1 MIPRFKNR
9 FRSQEQ
15 GGPAGAGMPG
25 GRESGTP
32 GGARSR
38 SRFSCR
44 LGAVAVFLCLAAY
57 VFVPSDTPAQDPMN
71 NAGLGFVRGLKGEYF
86 EYFYRTKGTVAA
98 QTGRGNNTPWGSQTC
113 TDNTPAC
120 CPGLLNTGAVFETD
134 SREAL
139 VSLWRAGNRLE
150 VSKFIKMGMDSD
162 PISDVKIWV
171 RYMTRLQDGNDT
183 IGICPSDASYT
194 EAQAGTGDTYRMY
207 ATFRGYTMYLV
218 GAAASGVGTHYYYY
232 QWATINLCAALPASP
247 DANSCAVKPLSWPE
261 IAAGLKLVAESYAW
275 ATDPGYKWLAVDSM
289 FIDVISLPKL
299 MGSRID
305 PVVDFGDGANFTLNW
320 RANGGPDYILSP
332 RPDELTNA
340 ASGTCTAGTD
350 AVASAGYVVGT
361 GPCYAVDANNVTTYF
376 WSVDRAVGAGPVDY
390 WMRTWT
396 SQQNVNQV
404 RINWNS
410 RVGAPN
416 RTTNMYLMYCALN
429 TGAVGCGSADCA
441 CPATTDTTE
450 ALLQAKGWY
459 TLKIIPPLTT
469 RVVEY
474 AYTFP
479 TVNTNGIMVVVPGTC
494 STADCEFGFF
504 DFIIN
509 PEAYDYFEAR
519 WIGEV
524 YFATSGTKNICVY
537 HNDGVK
543 LWIDDNLVS
552 PAGNGWWVDTLPRTD
567 FTPVT
572 LTAGW
577 HKVQM
582 EYYDFETGAVARLGE
597 CVGGGCTVGVND
609 GSTCVKISA
618 DNLRASW
625 EAPVSFG
632 FLNGWFGHYWDDASP
647 RTVGDGAWKGI
658 EHNQEIDFEWQQGTP
673 CPLKVTL
680 SDADWNARYTG
691 FIRAEYAGDY
701 SICLTLQGGGNINID
716 SNTKTWKEIGFYAAS
731 RERRCITKT
740 LTQGEHFTTL
750 EYYDPATNTAAVL
763 KLQWTPVAPEYVSTS
778 ALDLSVVNDVY
789 LGADGNTRLLYHF
802 NDGPA
807 NPANDSAGVNN
818 VGTIVGGIWKTDDLM
833 GTLWDGTKIYP
844 NYAKLYFDGAGGDGI
859 FVSTAGASELDI
871 SDQITIEAWIK
882 FAGCAPGMDY
892 WPGIAHIEG
901 IRNYGFYIHCSPS
914 GATQLH
920 YSYLPLGGTT
930 LCGTL
935 TGDLALSDGK
945 WHHVAV
951 AADPGDYER
960 YYYDSAM
967 VQYYDIDTAFAPKIC
982 GVTETVQTGD
992 NSLGIGDYSFAG
1004 GIDEVRI
1011 TAADLSNNGAISPTP
1026 GQGFVPPATN
1036 HYAYRY
1042 FDPSKTFTFSNVVNE
1057 CLEFEVYLMGTNPAF
1072 GGSFDANMSVTGV
1085 LRSTGWDDQN
1095 GLDVYPGTDLSG
1107 RAKGNWYHRCIAI
1120 PAANTETM
1128 SNPIIAF
1135 EDERSGVYDILLDK
1149 IRITNK
1155 TALQCATCDTGVGS
1169 GLLYTFYDTGAPVSV
1184 SNHAE
1189 TIPPVIYAGVTNYP
1203 QGVNVI
1209 PSHYLYANGLR
1220 RYLYLSEYEAAVGRT
1235 PAYFSRQICS
1245 YVDATVNS
1253 TWAAE
1258 PDLWIPGCEAAKGTR
1273 ADNWAMRWMGAVKA
1287 DTEGSYVFQ
1296 LTCTN
1301 GGGRIVIDN
1310 ATVTGACNVSLTVN
1324 PLTAGW
1330 HFITVDYWHT
1340 TGSAS
1345 ANIQW
1350 NPGAGLVTI
1359 PAEKLALRQLIPG
1372 AVEDHGG
1379 VGVGRESGTNPFIL
1393 MSDMMVLLSKSIA
1406 GLGCSCSTVFDGGGE
1421 ADAQALNALR
1431 GLRDYFL
1438 ASSRIG
1444 EIYTRLYYRI
1454 SSPISRVLETYPFL
1468 KQAGRTLLNPFVQLG
1483 KLLKGQGGQGS
1494 KAEAGMPAERPYK

>member
-1 MIPRFKNR
+1 
-9 FRSQEQ
+9 
-15 GGPAGAGMPG
+15 
-25 GRESGTP
+25 
-32 GGARSR
+32 
-38 SRFSCR
+38 
-44 LGAVAVFLCLAAY
+44 
-57 VFVPSDTPAQDPMN
+57 MN
-71 NAGLGFVRGLKGEYF
+71 SAGLGFVRGLKGEYF

-98 QTGRGNNTPWGSQTC
+98 QTGRGNNSPWGSQTC
-113 TDNTPAC
+113 SDNTPDC

-150 VSKFIKMGMDSD
+150 VSKFLKMGMDSD
-162 PISDVKIWV
+162 PVSDVKIWT
-171 RYMTRLQDGNDT
+171 RYMTRLQNGNNT
-183 IGICPSDASYT
+183 TGICPSDADYT
-194 EAQAGTGDTYRMY
+194 EAQAGTGDTYRIF
-207 ATFRGYTMYLV
+207 ATFRGYTMV
-218 GAAASGVGTHYYYY
+218 IVATTGNHYYNY
-232 QWATINLCAALPASP
+232 QWATINLCAALTAAGATTLNC
-247 DANSCAVKPLSWPE
+247 ANTPLTWPE
-261 IAAGLKLVAESYAW
+261 IAAGLKLVAESVANDGT
-275 ATDPGYKWLAVDSM
+275 AAYKWLAVDSL

-305 PVVDFGDGANFTLNW
+305 QTVDFGDGANFTLNW

-350 AVASAGYVVGT
+350 AVASAGYVAGT

-376 WSVDRAVGAGPVDY
+376 WSVDRAAGAGPVDY
-390 WMRTWT
+390 WMRTWAA
-396 SQQNVNQV
+396 QQNVNQV

-429 TGAVGCGSADCA
+429 TGAAGCGNSDCA

-632 FLNGWFGHYWDDASP
+632 FLNGWFANFWTDATP
-647 RTVGDGAWKGI
+647 TTIGDGTWRGI
-658 EHNQEIDFEWQQGTP
+658 EHNQEIDFEWGLGAG
-673 CPLKVTL
+673 CPIKP
-680 SDADWNARYTG
+680 SGSGDNWNVRFTG
-691 FIRAEYAGDY
+691 FLRAEYTGTY
-701 SICLTLQGGGNINID
+701 SLCLTADGGARLDVNGDGSYEID
-716 SNTKTWKEIGFYAAS
+716 AWAAKITPP
-731 RERRCITKT
+731 RRTCVNVA
-740 LTQGEHFTTL
+740 LTQGETFAIL
-750 EYYDPATNTAAVL
+750 EYYDIGSTVATL

-778 ALDLSVVNDVY
+778 ALDLQVVNDFY
-789 LGADGNTRLLYHF
+789 LGSDINAPYNTRLLFHF
-802 NDGPA
+802 NENGGA
-807 NPANDSAGVNN
+807 LAGDSAGVAND
-818 VGTIVGGIWKTDDLM
+818 GTITGGIWKTDDLM

-859 FVSTAGASELDI
+859 LVSTGAGVTELDI
-871 SDQITIEAWIK
+871 PDLITIEAWIK

-901 IRNYGFYIHCSPS
+901 TRNYGFYIHCSPS

-920 YSYLPLGGTT
+920 YSYQPIPPAVG

-935 TGDLALSDGK
+935 TGNLNLADNK
-945 WHHVAV
+945 WHHVAI
-951 AADPGDYER
+951 AADPGNYEW
-960 YYYDSAM
+960 YYVDGVM
-967 VQYYDIDTAFAPKIC
+967 VQWFNLDAVGGDCATPETA
-982 GVTETVQTGD
+982 QTGD
-992 NSLGIGDYSFAG
+992 NALGIGDYSFAG

-1011 TAADLSNNGAISPTP
+1011 SAADLSFNGTVSPIP

-1036 HYAYRY
+1036 HYAYRR
-1042 FDPSKTFTFSNVVNE
+1042 FDPSKSYAVATATQ
-1057 CLEFEVYLMGTNPAF
+1057 CLEFDEYLMATNPAF
-1072 GGSFDANMSVTGV
+1072 GGSFDSDLLNAPGT
-1085 LRSTGWDDQN
+1085 LRGWGGADQN
-1095 GLDVYPGTDLSG
+1095 GLGIYAGTSLSAF
-1107 RAKGNWYHRCIAI
+1107 AKGKWYHRCFNIAGLNG
-1120 PAANTETM
+1120 NTIQ
-1128 SNPIIAF
+1128 NPMIAF
-1135 EDERSGVYDILLDK
+1135 EDERSGVYDILLDNIK
-1149 IRITNK
+1149 ITNN
-1155 TALQCATCDTGVGS
+1155 ADNHCNSAVTCPSYPGPTYNPAVN
-1169 GLLYTFYDTGAPVSV
+1169 YTFYDTGAPAVSMV
-1184 SNHAE
+1184 AYD
-1189 TIPPVIYAGVTNYP
+1189 TVPPVIYAGVTNYP

-1245 YVDATVNS
+1245 YVDATVNG

-1258 PDLWIPGCEAAKGTR
+1258 PDPWIPGCEAAKGNR
-1273 ADNWAMRWMGAVKA
+1273 ADNWAIRWMGAVKA
-1287 DTEGSYVFQ
+1287 DAAGNYVFQ

-1310 ATVTGACNVSLTVN
+1310 TNTISGPCNVALTVN

-1330 HFITVDYWHT
+1330 HFIDVDYWHT

-1350 NPGAGLVTI
+1350 NPLGAGLVTI
-1359 PAEKLALRQLIPG
+1359 PAAKLALRQLIPG

-1438 ASSRIG
+1438 APSRIG